1 MKDIS
6 ELDLWNQPD
15 EGDPLDW
22 LREYRDEMARKYPTV
37 HELGEYLRKTPP
49 LSEII
54 RELDRKI
61 EEKHRLGYKSTDYY
75 DGEEHPSGE

>member
-15 EGDPLDW
+15 EGDPLVW
-22 LREYRDEMARKYPTV
+22 LRKHRDENARKYPTV
-37 HELGEYLRKTPP
+37 KELGEYLDSIPP

-54 RELDRKI
+54 KEIDRKI

-75 DGEEHPSGE
+75 DGEEH

>member
-15 EGDPLDW
+15 EGDPLIR
-22 LREYRDEMARKYPTV
+22 LRKHRDELARKYPTAK
-37 HELGEYLRKTPP
+37 EMGEYLDSIPP
-49 LSEII
+49 LSEIR
-54 RELDRKI
+54 REIERKI

-75 DGEEHPSGE
+75 DGQDH

>member
-1 MKDIS
+1 MKDLS
-6 ELDLWNQPD
+6 ELDLENQPD

-22 LREYRDEMARKYPTV
+22 LRKYRDEMALKYPTV
-37 HELGEYLRKTPP
+37 KELGEYLKTLPP
-49 LSEII
+49 LEERL

>member
-15 EGDPLDW
+15 EGDPLVW
-22 LREYRDEMARKYPTV
+22 LRKYRDEMARKYPTV
-37 HELGEYLRKTPP
+37 KEMGEYLKKTPP
-49 LSEII
+49 LSEIQ

-61 EEKHRLGYKSTDYY
+61 AEKRRKGYKPTDYY
-75 DGEEHPSGE
+75 DGTDK